1 MSSKQT
7 FVGDC
12 SRGGFWLSRFVGA
25 ICALVLVSLQAKY
38 LNALV
43 MSRVD
48 SKTQAIPITLL
59 VLVSSLSTPLQQAM
73 ALTTTQFTLTF
84 IYLGFSIALFLGT
97 PRKGQR
103 FLAMATI
110 DFTLLIMYLLGVVKL
125 GLGVAA
131 ISCKEE
137 QFQMY
142 RLNRYGMGYFDS
154 EHTLQSWAKSSY
166 QHCQSAKAIWVM
178 CLILSIVFLCSGI
191 LFLYIYNQ
199 SWRGLRA
206 GKGNR
211 SLDDEA

>member
-1 MSSKQT
+1 M
-7 FVGDC
+7 
-12 SRGGFWLSRFVGA
+12 GA
-25 ICALVLVSLQAKY
+25 ICTLVLVSLQAKY

-48 SKTQAIPITLL
+48 SKTEAIPIVLL
-59 VLVSSLSTPLQQAM
+59 VLVSIVVHHLDSFV
-73 ALTTTQFTLTF
+73 LTTMQFTLTF
-84 IYLGFSIALFLGT
+84 IYMVFSIALFLGT
-97 PRKGQR
+97 PHKGHR
-103 FLAMATI
+103 FLAMASI
-110 DFTLLIMYLLGVVKL
+110 DFTLLIMYLLGVIKL

-131 ISCKEE
+131 ISCMQE

-142 RLNRYGMGYFDS
+142 HLNRYGMGYFDS

-178 CLILSIVFLCSGI
+178 CLILCIVYLCSGV

-199 SWRGLRA
+199 DWKGRPA

-211 SLDDEA
+211 SLDDES